1 MAHLYTYFWN
11 KYEQE
16 KANITISK
24 VLIVFFTEIRQHLH
38 MCHTQGY
45 INTHFYSRIV
55 NVTYDLWGTKWGNSA
70 KLLWKWGKPA
80 CFHTKTSD
88 AVARCNHRDSIIS
101 LCCNILPG
109 FLPTCLCWQRHV
121 TSRRGYLSHRVRVA
135 TTKGGS
141 ILLNYPNHVNTKSSM
156 TKFMKRNFTSHT
168 FQLKYCLRIR
178 KQHTFFPCPYLR
190 NYQSG

>member
-1 MAHLYTYFWN
+1 MYDVWGN
-11 KYEQE
+11 K
-16 KANITISK
+16 
-24 VLIVFFTEIRQHLH
+24 
-38 MCHTQGY
+38 C
-45 INTHFYSRIV
+45 
-55 NVTYDLWGTKWGNSA
+55 GNSA

-178 KQHTFFPCPYLR
+178 KQHTFFSHAHIYGITKVDNTWYPSSNSCMVSSTFSNTRIISRTIGNRKCGRPKYSILFCMESTQR
-190 NYQSG
+190 VS